1 MFALVASKDRAF
13 RRIFE
18 GKGIPFCTGENHA
31 VPGRMIFDKFSLL
44 FFNKPKWKNVIVLQ
58 PVIK

>member
-1 MFALVASKDRAF
+1 MFALTASKDRAF

-18 GKGIPFCTGENHA
+18 GKGIPFAPGKVAA

-58 PVIK
+58 PVMK